1 MADIRS
7 THDSLFQGLA
17 EELLKRLKGG
27 ECEHCGRT
35 AATHQELAQ
44 IRQLLV
50 DNGVTASIR
59 HNTPLHKLTDALPKF
74 DPDIKAG
81 FGQER

>member
-1 MADIRS
+1 MSSQRTI
-7 THDSLFQGLA
+7 HDELFQGLA

-27 ECEHCGRT
+27 VCPHCERS

-59 HNTPLHKLTDALPKF
+59 HNVPLHKLTDALPKF
-74 DPDIKAG
+74 DPDIRAG